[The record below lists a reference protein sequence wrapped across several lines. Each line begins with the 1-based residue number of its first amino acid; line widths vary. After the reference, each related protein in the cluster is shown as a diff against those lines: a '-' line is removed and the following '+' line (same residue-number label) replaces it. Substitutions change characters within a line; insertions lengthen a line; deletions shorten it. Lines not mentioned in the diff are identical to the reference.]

1 MPVGLSYRT
10 LPMHILFFTLASLSH
25 FHRLLRRNPGKKIRV
40 VAMGPQLLLLAVC
53 TLLLYPSTVTLNRLG
68 AELNEDSGRMMMTV
82 PPGLTLRM
90 LLRVYHA
97 SVPPFFTD
105 PSYGN
110 VCSILVGLGFTTDVY
125 RRAMMANPLK
135 EEVNW

>member
-1 MPVGLSYRT
+1 
-10 LPMHILFFTLASLSH
+10 
-25 FHRLLRRNPGKKIRV
+25 
-40 VAMGPQLLLLAVC
+40 MGPQLLLLAVC
-53 TLLLYPSTVTLNRLG
+53 TLLLYPLTVTLNRLG

-82 PPGLTLRM
+82 PPGLALRM

-105 PSYGN
+105 PSHGN